1 MMNRFLF
8 CCLIA
13 ILFICTP
20 VRAEEAKPAVRVS
33 AWYWLNSAPK
43 ENWEGDFT
51 TMKHLGFTDVLL
63 CWGLDLRGIITRKSE
78 TKQAMQWAHKAGI
91 GVYLIVW
98 QPSANSLPR
107 PAEFV
112 QVSGDGKSLT
122 TLDTFNPQWRTT
134 QWKSYLQDVAKT
146 YGQEPAM
153 SGYVFDD
160 TFGSGN
166 ISYGAYEEKVFGAP
180 LPRKPG
186 EPRWDEWTKARQG
199 WWEDWAKDTVQ
210 YIRDIDPKPQHEIY
224 LEDTIGQITDPK
236 NRDSIGL
243 DFARV
248 AKHFDAVGGYT
259 TPVWTTNVDSEKKV
273 GELTK
278 SSIESVRQMAGPG
291 KKIVYTFWSANI
303 AEEFKPG
310 PAVYPTAAQIQQVC
324 EQALKLGV
332 RHLDMYGFR
341 IGEYRATMEQMARMM
356 PPEPAP
362 YVLTGQFP
370 RKFMWDRPEIQTEL
384 GAYLRG
390 LNRK

>member
-1 MMNRFLF
+1 
-8 CCLIA
+8 
-13 ILFICTP
+13 
-20 VRAEEAKPAVRVS
+20 
-33 AWYWLNSAPK
+33 
-43 ENWEGDFT
+43 
-51 TMKHLGFTDVLL
+51 
-63 CWGLDLRGIITRKSE
+63 
-78 TKQAMQWAHKAGI
+78 
-91 GVYLIVW
+91 
-98 QPSANSLPR
+98 
-107 PAEFV
+107 V
-112 QVSGDGKSLT
+112 QVTADGKQLT
-122 TLDTFNPQWRTT
+122 TLDAFNPQWRAT

-146 YGQEPAM
+146 YGDEPAM

-166 ISYGAYEEKVFGAP
+166 VSYGPYEEKVFGAP

-199 WWEDWAKDTVQ
+199 WWEDWARETVQ
-210 YIRDIDPKPQHEIY
+210 FIRDIDPKPQHEIY
-224 LEDTIGQITDPK
+224 LEDTIHQITNPK
-236 NRDSIGL
+236 NHDSIGL

-273 GELTK
+273 ADLTK
-278 SSIESVRQMAGPG
+278 SAIESVRQMVGPE

-303 AEEFKPG
+303 AEEFKAG
-310 PAVYPTAAQIQQVC
+310 PATYPTAAQIQQVC

-341 IGEYRATMEQMARMM
+341 IGEYRATVEQMTRMM